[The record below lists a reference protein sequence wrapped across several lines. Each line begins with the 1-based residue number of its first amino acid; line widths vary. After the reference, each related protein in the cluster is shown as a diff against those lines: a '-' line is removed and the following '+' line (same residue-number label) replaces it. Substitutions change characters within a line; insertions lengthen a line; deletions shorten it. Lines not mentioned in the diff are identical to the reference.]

1 MDVREAYEFAVLNV
15 FLINEEE
22 LDKLLR
28 EIENEGEDDE
38 EGHFQSNEGG
48 FMRLELDQ
56 QPDSHEPRY
65 DNFSDDSNP
74 NLLLR
79 KAQEKKSITQPHLRS
94 RQIRNSL
101 MNSDLERLANE
112 A

>member
-38 EGHFQSNEGG
+38 EGHF
-48 FMRLELDQ
+48 
-56 QPDSHEPRY
+56 
-65 DNFSDDSNP
+65 
-74 NLLLR
+74 
-79 KAQEKKSITQPHLRS
+79 
-94 RQIRNSL
+94 
-101 MNSDLERLANE
+101 
-112 A
+112 